1 MKSSVWALMRL
12 VLRKELTVSRRFR
25 AAWAAMGM
33 FVLTALSAMSLALA
47 GQALSPQLSAA
58 LLWILLF
65 FASLAGADRVFG
77 DEEAAG
83 TLLSLRVYG
92 AAQPVLWG
100 KFFYTLFVLGA
111 LTSVF
116 LPLFLMLLDV
126 SVVRPLWLL
135 AVTLL
140 GVWGIAAGGTLT
152 AALAAGASVKSG
164 LFSVLLLPVILP
176 VFLPAVSLTAA
187 AFSGSGGGW
196 GSLFGMAL
204 YDGLLSVGASVLFDY
219 LWYEA

>member
-1 MKSSVWALMRL
+1 MKSFVFSGIWL

-33 FVLTALSAMSLALA
+33 FALTALAAMSLALA
-47 GQALSPQLSAA
+47 GQTLSPQLSAA

-65 FASLAGADRVFG
+65 FASLVGADRVFS

-111 LTSVF
+111 LTSLS
-116 LPLFLMLLDV
+116 LPLFLVLLDV
-126 SVVRPLWLL
+126 SAARPSFLIAVV
-135 AVTLL
+135 AL

-152 AALAAGASVKSG
+152 AALSVGASVRSG

-187 AFSGSGGGW
+187 AFSGRGGGW
-196 GSLFGMAL
+196 DTLLGMAL
-204 YDGLLSVGASVLFDY
+204 YDGLLTVGVSVLFDD

>member
-1 MKSSVWALMRL
+1 MKSSVWALMGL
-12 VLRKELTVSRRFR
+12 VLRKELTVSRRFS

-33 FVLTALSAMSLALA
+33 FVLTALAAMSLALA
-47 GQALSPQLSAA
+47 GQALSPPLSAA

-116 LPLFLMLLDV
+116 LPLFLILLDV
-126 SVVRPLWLL
+126 SVARPLWLL
-135 AVTLL
+135 AVTLF
-140 GVWGIAAGGTLT
+140 GVWGIAAAGTLT
-152 AALAAGASVKSG
+152 AAITAGAGVKSG
-164 LFSVLLLPVILP
+164 LFSVLLLPV
-176 VFLPAVSLTAA
+176 FLPAVSLTTA

-196 GSLFGMAL
+196 GTLFGMAL

-219 LWYEA
+219 LWYEV

>member
-1 MKSSVWALMRL
+1 M
-12 VLRKELTVSRRFR
+12 
-25 AAWAAMGM
+25 
-33 FVLTALSAMSLALA
+33 
-47 GQALSPQLSAA
+47 
-58 LLWILLF
+58 
-65 FASLAGADRVFG
+65 
-77 DEEAAG
+77 
-83 TLLSLRVYG
+83 
-92 AAQPVLWG
+92 
-100 KFFYTLFVLGA
+100 LGA

-116 LPLFLMLLDV
+116 LPLFLILLDV
-126 SVVRPLWLL
+126 SVARPLWFL

-140 GVWGIAAGGTLT
+140 GVWGIAAAGTLT
-152 AALAAGASVKSG
+152 AALTAGAGVKSG

>member
-47 GQALSPQLSAA
+47 GQVLSPQLSAA

-100 KFFYTLFVLGA
+100 KFFYTLFVLGT

-116 LPLFLMLLDV
+116 CPCF
-126 SVVRPLWLL
+126 
-135 AVTLL
+135 
-140 GVWGIAAGGTLT
+140 
-152 AALAAGASVKSG
+152 
-164 LFSVLLLPVILP
+164 
-176 VFLPAVSLTAA
+176 
-187 AFSGSGGGW
+187 
-196 GSLFGMAL
+196 
-204 YDGLLSVGASVLFDY
+204 
-219 LWYEA
+219 